1 LVSNRLAL
9 AALVAVALLLVVG
22 GGIYLF
28 GGWLGLT
35 GGADPAAPAT
45 SVSLPPAVPS
55 AVPSASPPAAPVPQ
69 PVAELFEKWRV
80 QCAQDAQ
87 SRQRCRA
94 DQVVVGQN
102 GVPQLAIY
110 ATPPLAGRAAQAL
123 IVPPWGILIDRG
135 LSLQIDAQS
144 RFTVPIVSCQP
155 SGCWAEFP
163 LDDTLLGAMRQGT
176 TLQVAMVGANGEPV
190 VVAVPLAGFAAA
202 YDRLL
207 QKNGG

>member
-1 LVSNRLAL
+1 MVRNRLVL
-9 AALVAVALLLVVG
+9 AALVAAALLLVVG
-22 GGIYLF
+22 GGLYLF

-35 GGADPAAPAT
+35 GDVVPAAPTT
-45 SVSLPPAVPS
+45 SVSLPPA
-55 AVPSASPPAAPVPQ
+55 AAPAAPVPQ

-80 QCAQDAQ
+80 QCVQDAQ

-94 DQVVVGQN
+94 DQVVVGDN

-110 ATPPLAGRAAQAL
+110 ATPPLAGRAAQAM
-123 IVPPWGILIDRG
+123 IVPPWGILVDRG
-135 LSLQIDAQS
+135 LGLQIDARP

-155 SGCWAEFP
+155 SGCWGEFP
-163 LDDTLLGAMRQGT
+163 LDDALLGVMRQGT

-190 VVAVPLAGFAAA
+190 TVAIPLAGFAAA

-207 QKNGG
+207 QKNGR